1 MSTATPN
8 GRISLLG
15 CPIDRLDMQRTV
27 ARCLAAIDNRG
38 YTQHMAMNAAKLVA
52 YQQDDELRS
61 IVAGCR
67 LVSADGKSLV
77 WAARALGEPL
87 PERVAGIDLMHEL
100 LAAAARRGDRV
111 FILGARPEVL
121 ERAVE
126 RIRALHPG
134 IVIAGR
140 RDGYFGD
147 AGVAAVCD
155 EIRSARADML
165 FVAMSSPAKERFL
178 GAHGADLGV
187 PLVMGVGGAIDVIAG
202 VARRAP
208 APWQRAGVE
217 WLYRLLQEPLRLG
230 PRYLRTNGRFMA
242 LVAREWWQ
250 RR

>member
-1 MSTATPN
+1 
-8 GRISLLG
+8 
-15 CPIDRLDMQRTV
+15 
-27 ARCLAAIDNRG
+27 
-38 YTQHMAMNAAKLVA
+38 MNAAKLVA
-52 YQQDDELRS
+52 YQHDDDLRA
-61 IVAGCR
+61 IVAGCG
-67 LVSADGKSLV
+67 LVSADGQSLV